1 MKHSAIILAGGK
13 SSRMN
18 YVDKAFL
25 DVYGMPMIK
34 HVLNKFEGVDDI
46 IIVTNK
52 PEDYKQLGVRV
63 VTDIIPQRGPLS
75 GMHSGLVHAKHD
87 YSFITACDTPLVP
100 KEFIDYCFD
109 LEKDYDVAVPYWNG
123 FYEPTCGMYSKN
135 VLPEIVKAIEAG
147 IKMPIKIYPN
157 LEVKTIE
164 ENVLSRFGDMRRMF
178 TNINTAQELD
188 MVNSNGDG
196 YER

>member
-34 HVLNKFEGVDDI
+34 HVLNKFDGIDDI
-46 IIVTNK
+46 VIVTNK

-100 KEFIDYCFD
+100 KEFIDYCFS

-123 FYEPTCGMYSKN
+123 FYEPTCGMYSKAAID
-135 VLPEIVKAIEAG
+135 EIVKAIKQIAT
-147 IKMPIKIYPN
+147 
-157 LEVKTIE
+157 EVKD
-164 ENVLSRFGDMRRMF
+164 NKLSCQLYQRSADAFLGVPF
-178 TNINTAQELD
+178 NIASYSISSSFALD
-188 MVNSNGDG
+188 IVVT
-196 YER
+196 

>member
-87 YSFITACDTPLVP
+87 YSFITACDIPLVP
-100 KEFIDYCFD
+100 KEFIDYCFS

-135 VLPEIVKAIEAG
+135 VLPEIIKAIDSG
-147 IKMPIKIYPN
+147 MKMPIKIYPN
-157 LEVKTIE
+157 LKVKTIE
-164 ENVLSRFGDMRRMF
+164 ETVLGRFGDMRRMF
-178 TNINTAQELD
+178 TNINTVQELD